1 MGLAEGNARNAACDQ
16 AGIDRVEALKETGV
30 PRLGLGR
37 RLLVDVLA
45 RAGQDIVE
53 TVLPVLEVVVVDG
66 TVVVLLRSSGGGS
79 GRGRGGHCE

>member
-1 MGLAEGNARNAACDQ
+1 MSLAEGNARNATGDQ
-16 AGIDRVEALKETGV
+16 AGIDGVEALKETGV

-53 TVLPVLEVVVVDG
+53 SVLPVLEVVVVDG

-79 GRGRGGHCE
+79 GGGRGGHCE